1 MNQPADTKT
10 PTLYEQLEERTAQ
23 FQAALP
29 AHIPV
34 ERFSRIL
41 LTAVQNSPAL
51 AFADR
56 RSFFNSAMK
65 CAQDGLLPD
74 GREAALVI
82 YKTKK
87 KEGNREFWIDA
98 VQYMPMVGG
107 LRKKVRNSGE
117 IATWDV
123 KAVYE
128 KDEFLYEEGIDI
140 VLKHK
145 PFIDGPAGKLKA
157 VYSVA
162 KLKSG
167 EVSIDVMPL
176 WQVERIR
183 NLSKAKDSGPWKD
196 HYDEMAKK
204 TVARRHSKTLP
215 MSTDLDDLIRRDDDL
230 YDMKGASDA
239 EKLPQARRPQLSDFS
254 ELPSSGITE
263 KPAEEASENVDPESG
278 EITEADTAQAA
289 EDEKPA
295 DEGGAATLAYGRG
308 RVSRQ
313 KGASFRAV
321 PGEYRDQ
328 PQATEDWRKGWQDED
343 RAIHEGNA

>member
-98 VQYMPMVGG
+98 VQYIPMVGG

-117 IATWDV
+117 IADWNV

-128 KDEFLYEEGIDI
+128 KDEFLYEDGLDLI
-140 VLKHK
+140 LKHK
-145 PFIDGPAGKLKA
+145 PFIDGPPGKLKA

-167 EVSIDVMPL
+167 EVSVDVMPV

-183 NLSKAKDSGPWKD
+183 NMSKAKESGPWKD

-239 EKLPQARRPQLSDFS
+239 EKLPAQKRPQLSDFS
-254 ELPSSGITE
+254 ELPTNGITE
-263 KPAEEASENVDPESG
+263 KPAEEASESVDPESG
-278 EITEADTAQAA
+278 EVTEAAPAQEA
-289 EDEKPA
+289 A
-295 DEGGAATLAYGRG
+295 DEETSASSPAFLKGREA
-308 RVSRQ
+308 RK
-313 KGASFRAV
+313 KGTSFRAV
-321 PGEYRDQ
+321 PGEFRDDA
-328 PQATEDWRKGWQDED
+328 QATEEWRKGWQDED
-343 RAIHEGNA
+343 RAFHEGKQ

>member
-1 MNQPADTKT
+1 MNEVVDTK
-10 PTLYEQLEERTAQ
+10 PQNLMEQIEERTEA
-23 FQAALP
+23 FAKGLP
-29 AHIPV
+29 AHMPV
-34 ERFSRIL
+34 ERFKRVL
-41 LTAVQNSPAL
+41 LTAVQNSPTL
-51 AFADR
+51 AIADR
-56 RSFFNSAMK
+56 RTFFNSAMK

-98 VQYMPMVGG
+98 VQYIPMVGG

-140 VLKHK
+140 ILKHK
-145 PFIDGPAGKLKA
+145 PFIDGPPGKLKA

-167 EVSIDVMPL
+167 EISIDVMPL

-183 NLSKAKDSGPWKD
+183 AMSKSKDRGPWVD
-196 HYDEMAKK
+196 HFDEMAKK
-204 TVARRHSKTLP
+204 TVARRHAKVLP

-239 EKLPQARRPQLSDFS
+239 EQLPQARRPQLSDFANM
-254 ELPSSGITE
+254 PSTGQMDSDPRAVDADTDADGAVEVDAETGE
-263 KPAEEASENVDPESG
+263 VQETTKPASEVGPASPAYDKGREA
-278 EITEADTAQAA
+278 
-289 EDEKPA
+289 
-295 DEGGAATLAYGRG
+295 R
-308 RVSRQ
+308 RR
-313 KGASFRAV
+313 GASFRAV
-321 PGEYRDQ
+321 PGEFRDQ
-328 PQATEDWRKGWQDED
+328 PAATEDWRKGWQDED
-343 RAIHEGNA
+343 RAFHEGNA